1 MVLQSVLLYQVKK
14 KNEMG
19 SLKLLTMLTL
29 KLDRYH
35 FVCLFVLF
43 IVTMVIVSMAMLPWQ
58 CSQ

>member
-1 MVLQSVLLYQVKK
+1 
-14 KNEMG
+14 MG

-58 CSQ
+58 RSQ